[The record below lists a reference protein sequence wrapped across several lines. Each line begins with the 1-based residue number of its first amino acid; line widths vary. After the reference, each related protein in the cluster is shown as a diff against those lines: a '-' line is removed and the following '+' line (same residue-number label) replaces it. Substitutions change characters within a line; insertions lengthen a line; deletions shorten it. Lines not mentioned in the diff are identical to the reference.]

1 MNDADFTDETL
12 MRYADGELDKATAS
26 RLERAL
32 ETDDELVSRLGV
44 FIETRAAAQAALK
57 PLLDEPVP
65 PELTAAVERMVR
77 KKTSAETSA
86 QTAILP
92 FQKGSANLPALPSRW
107 MMPVAA
113 SLVAAALSGLAGY
126 WLAMDGKRGGG
137 LQIAGIDR
145 RSLSEALATHP
156 SGEEIQLTASGQR
169 FRAIA
174 TFRDPAKTLCRE
186 FEVDSPDRS
195 TVVSVACRSGDEWQV
210 SFVVVAPGNSTG
222 YAPASSTEA
231 LDAYLSAIQAEAPM
245 SAEEEIGAL
254 STIREGNKK

>member
-1 MNDADFTDETL
+1 MTASDFTDEIL
-12 MRYADGELDKATAS
+12 MCYADGELDSAEAS

-32 ETDDELVSRLGV
+32 ETDLELASRLSV
-44 FIETRAAAQAALK
+44 FTETRTASKAAMK

-65 PELTAAVERMVR
+65 SELKAAVEAIIQR
-77 KKTSAETSA
+77 KMSEELTE

-92 FQKGSANLPALPSRW
+92 FPKRSANLPAQRQW
-107 MMPVAA
+107 MMPIAA
-113 SLVAAALSGLAGY
+113 SLVVAALSGLAGY
-126 WLAMDGKRGGG
+126 WLATDGGRSDG

-145 RSLSEALATHP
+145 RSLSEALTTHP
-156 SGEEIQLTASGQR
+156 SGEETQLAASGQR

-174 TFRDPAKTLCRE
+174 TFRNAAQTLCRE

-195 TVVSVACRSGDEWQV
+195 TVVSVACHSGPEWQM
-210 SFVVVAPGNSTG
+210 SFVVIALGNSTG

-245 SAEEEIGAL
+245 SKEEEANAL
-254 STIREGNKK
+254 RALRDQNKK